1 MLAKDKFL
9 KKTSKIIVLI
19 IIVFSDNLL
28 AQNINIRLFDYN
40 NSLKNTSSLF
50 IQSSGQSVE
59 EGIIY
64 FGLDRIKIDYI
75 KPKNIT
81 IILSEK
87 KGMYVNHDLKETQY
101 FNTNK
106 SYVGFFINFFTK
118 NKISEISKIES
129 SKNFIEIEE
138 TLKLNDDFFEIK
150 IIYENEP
157 IKLRKIIIIENNESI
172 EMGFFGHNNI
182 TDLDQKFFSMAN
194 PYLN

>member
-28 AQNINIRLFDYN
+28 AQNINTRLFDYN

-50 IQSSGQSVE
+50 IQSNGQSVE

-75 KPKNIT
+75 KPKHIT

-129 SKNFIEIEE
+129 SKNFIEIKEA
-138 TLKLNDDFFEIK
+138 LKLNDSFFEIK

-157 IKLRKIIIIENNESI
+157 IKLRKIIVIENNESI
-172 EMGFFGHNNI
+172 EMGFFSHNNI